1 MDTYADQ
8 QLPHPAHPYA
18 QAQLARAATT
28 ARTHADETVRRRAA
42 ERVGQWREVLA
53 GTADGRL
60 VIGSR
65 TPVAGLPAWVTPEV
79 VRGGFA
85 TGAPS
90 AGGPLLPYE
99 EAYAREA
106 GVPATRADL
115 FGHALTRPGLD
126 RLWDLLDSGRYEVA
140 LPEEAAL
147 LTVAWLLRAGD
158 ADAAL
163 ELVGVLAPF
172 ADRLRF
178 TPRPAGAPVHDPT
191 AVHRRTVAEVSGTLA
206 RRRPHAGVEAQ
217 REALTVWQPFGDALL
232 AHWLDTA
239 PAGGRVLDRTPDRAW
254 YERGGALLRRYRELA
269 AAHPHCG
276 KHRNPKENL
285 GILRGALE
293 EVVARRPL
301 EPRRLGMLRH
311 AAESMV
317 RRRGL
322 PGSAPHTA
330 LRARQAAQAALPSH
344 HAVAQLVL
352 RRLSGLP
359 QDAGL
364 VDTGAPVAPVTP
376 AEEAVTGLPTGTE
389 VPDALRRVV
398 AAALSAPVGTL
409 VERGVVPSAEV
420 LAELVPQL
428 VAVTTAEAYPDPA
441 LRVLMAATYRA
452 FRNRRSLLLLNLQG
466 QVRIEELPWVRA
478 AAGHRAGAD
487 RSGAARSGAYGDAV
501 DGTSGGRAPGA
512 AGAAVG
518 HAARD
523 ASAADAVP
531 TRAEAVLRQLGEL
544 AVQGFPATLLPNPLV
559 RELGVLARQAELGA
573 PLVEEL
579 AADIFEGT
587 FGPKFLAAAR
597 IAAELLGGTVYE
609 RYYGIDYAAV
619 RNLAVAEAAEASLSR
634 YGVRTSPGFARLCHE
649 RAAASRVSG
658 VGVSG
663 VSGASG
669 SSGTSGASWP
679 VRSVAAN
686 GMVIEQ
692 AQILTTHNL
701 AVLVARAG
709 IAPQPGWADLAFR
722 CFTAVCRL
730 TARVHG
736 NPWPLTTVKDAAYAW
751 RHMVFHLS
759 LCGAEE
765 RADVLARLEAEAAR
779 QPAHVGARLA
789 PALAGLRWAAAGGRF
804 EPDGTADGGRAR
816 RLLGWT
822 TGRHWLRADPFA
834 DNS

>member
-18 QAQLARAATT
+18 QAELARAATT

-60 VIGSR
+60 AIGSR

-85 TGAPS
+85 TGAAG

-147 LTVAWLLRAGD
+147 LSVAWLLRAGD
-158 ADAAL
+158 GEAAL

-178 TPRPAGAPVHDPT
+178 TPRPAGAPVHDPS
-191 AVHRRTVAEVSGTLA
+191 AVHRRTVAQVSGALA

-254 YERGGALLRRYRELA
+254 YERGDALLRRYRELA

-311 AAESMV
+311 AAECMV

-359 QDAGL
+359 QDTGL
-364 VDTGAPVAPVTP
+364 TDTGAAVAPVTP
-376 AEEAVTGLPTGTE
+376 AEAAVTGLPAGTE
-389 VPDALRRVV
+389 VPDAVRRVV

-409 VERGVVPSAEV
+409 VEQGVVPSAEV

-441 LRVLMAATYRA
+441 LRALMAATYRA

-478 AAGHRAGAD
+478 VAGHRAGVS
-487 RSGAARSGAYGDAV
+487 RSGAGGDA
-501 DGTSGGRAPGA
+501 SA
-512 AGAAVG
+512 AGAA
-518 HAARD
+518 
-523 ASAADAVP
+523 P

-609 RYYGIDYAAV
+609 RYYGIDYAAL

-649 RAAASRVSG
+649 RAAASRA
-658 VGVSG
+658 
-663 VSGASG
+663 SGAS
-669 SSGTSGASWP
+669 AAI
-679 VRSVAAN
+679 RSVAAN
-686 GMVIEQ
+686 GTVIEQ

-736 NPWPLTTVKDAAYAW
+736 NPWPLTTIKDAAYAW

-765 RADVLARLEAEAAR
+765 RADVLARLEAETAR
-779 QPAHVGARLA
+779 QPTHVAARLA
-789 PALAGLRWAAAGGRF
+789 PALAGLRWVAAGGRF

-822 TGRHWLRADPFA
+822 TGRHWFRADPFA
-834 DNS
+834 ESVGGLGGDGPVRG